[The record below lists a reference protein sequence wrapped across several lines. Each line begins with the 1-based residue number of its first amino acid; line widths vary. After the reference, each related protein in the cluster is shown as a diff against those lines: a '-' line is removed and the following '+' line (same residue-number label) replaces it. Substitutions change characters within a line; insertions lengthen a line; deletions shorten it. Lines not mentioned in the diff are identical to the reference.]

1 LLIYQ
6 LAEEPLVVCMPSTH
20 RLAGKAAV
28 RPRDLEGEPIV
39 AISRETCPALHRQIE
54 DFFED
59 FGIELNIVAD
69 AFGPPEA
76 IAMAEQRVGLCL
88 VAASSLR
95 TRSSVAARTLSPRT
109 LTRRCGL
116 FVREDNRHPL
126 LKSLVDLLLEKT
138 ATWRTIQ

>member
-1 LLIYQ
+1 MDT
-6 LAEEPLVVCMPSTH
+6 V
-20 RLAGKAAV
+20 
-28 RPRDLEGEPIV
+28 
-39 AISRETCPALHRQIE
+39 E

-59 FGIELNIVAD
+59 FGIELDIVAD

-95 TRSSVAARTLSPRT
+95 ARNSVAARMLSPRT

-126 LKSLVDLLLEKT
+126 LKSLVDLLLKKT
-138 ATWRTIQ
+138 ATWRAID